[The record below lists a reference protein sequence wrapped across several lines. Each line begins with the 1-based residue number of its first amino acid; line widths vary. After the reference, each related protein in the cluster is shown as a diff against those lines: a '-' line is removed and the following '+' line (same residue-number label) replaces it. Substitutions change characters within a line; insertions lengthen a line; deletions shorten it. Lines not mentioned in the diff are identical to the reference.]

1 MVTVIGAQSAENRDG
16 GTYYKLVIEGGVRT
30 VISSETGLPYLTS
43 QKMAIPTTFSK
54 EQCEGMVG
62 KRLDGEIEKVPCEP
76 YEITV
81 NGETQMRDFRYVYQ
95 PDGVNYHMDVV

>member
-1 MVTVIGAQSAENRDG
+1 MVTVIGVVSAENRDG
-16 GTYYKLVIEGGVRT
+16 GTYHKLIIEGGVRT
-30 VISSETGLPYLTS
+30 VVSSETGLPYLTS

-76 YEITV
+76 YEVTV
-81 NGETQMRDFRYVYQ
+81 NGETQTRDFRYVYQ
-95 PDGVNYHMDVV
+95 PEGVNYHTDVV